1 MATGKIDGCSHEAC
15 GCTSEA
21 TEGITARGQW
31 WCSPACVEG
40 KGCEHAGCG
49 CGQRSGDAAS
59 SATAPAQPQAPTK
72 PAPAHNPGPNVD
84 FNPAQGGPA
93 TRRQP

>member
-1 MATGKIDGCSHEAC
+1 MAAGKIKQCSHEEC
-15 GCTSEA
+15 GCTSETMEGV
-21 TEGITARGQW
+21 TEGGRW
-31 WCSPACVEG
+31 WCSRACAEG
-40 KGCEHAGCG
+40 DGCEHTGCG
-49 CGQRSGDAAS
+49 CVQPRVAAPSGAAK
-59 SATAPAQPQAPTK
+59 PAQPLAPTK